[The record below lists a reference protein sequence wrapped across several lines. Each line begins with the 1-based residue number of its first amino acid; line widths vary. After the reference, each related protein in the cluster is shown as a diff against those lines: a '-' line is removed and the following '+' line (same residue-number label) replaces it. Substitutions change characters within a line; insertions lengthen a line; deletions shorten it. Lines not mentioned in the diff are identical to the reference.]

1 MSHRSRLQQE
11 AWEKGV
17 VHATLDPR
25 GSGVARLHLVP
36 PKPSPDDPP
45 WLLFINGWHIIPIG
59 SSWANL
65 LSAFLTELMSRTKVD
80 QEIGDKK
87 LEEVLSA
94 TCVKMHSDYPRTP
107 ITTFR
112 QDLSEIVGIILA
124 IAHGDVE
131 NIPPNLQMDFSLRD
145 YARFMSAPHRMD
157 LIVVPMT
164 KDDKWACPLHCL
176 ACYAKGAEAM
186 SVTSGEMLTMA
197 KWLRVIDACRA
208 AGIPQ
213 LTFTGGEP
221 LTNPD
226 IVELIEY
233 ARWHITRLNTSGV
246 LMTSDMA
253 RRLAD
258 ASLDGVQITL
268 YSRDAATHEK
278 LVGKRGAHALTV
290 AGIGNAVAAGLSV
303 SVNTPLVRA
312 NADYADTLR
321 FIHSLGVRYVTCSG
335 LIPTGGAA
343 GQISRGKALE
353 NAELFEALKLAMAAA
368 EELGMELSFT
378 SPGWLSAEQLNGLG
392 LSQSV
397 CGACLSN
404 MAVTPAGAVVPCQ
417 SWLNDRIGLG
427 NILTTPWQKIWDH
440 PDCLKLRTEAAMGEN
455 CPLQAVSEV
464 VK

>member
-11 AWEKGV
+11 AWEAGV

-25 GSGVARLHLVP
+25 GPGVARLHLVP

-59 SSWANL
+59 PSWAGL
-65 LSAFLTELMSRTKVD
+65 LGTLLTELVSQTKVD
-80 QEIGDKK
+80 QEIGDEK

-94 TCVKMHSDYPRTP
+94 TCAKMHQDYPRTP
-107 ITTFR
+107 LATFR
-112 QDLSEIVGIILA
+112 RDLSEIVGIILA

-131 NIPPNLQMDFSLRD
+131 NIPPDLQSEFSLRD

-157 LIVVPMT
+157 LIVAPMT
-164 KDDKWACPLHCL
+164 MDGQWACPLHCL
-176 ACYAKGAEAM
+176 ACYAKGGEAM
-186 SVTSGEMLTMA
+186 SVTSGEILTMA
-197 KWLRVIDACRA
+197 EWFRAIDACRA

-226 IVELIEY
+226 IVGLIEY

-253 RRLAD
+253 RRLAA

-268 YSRDAATHEK
+268 YSRYAAIHER
-278 LVGKRGAHALTV
+278 LVGKRGAHDFTV
-290 AGIGNAVAAGLSV
+290 AGIQNAVAAGLSV

-312 NADYADTLR
+312 NANYADTLR
-321 FIHSLGVRYVTCSG
+321 FIHSLGVRYATCSG

-343 GQISRGKALE
+343 DQISHGEALG
-353 NAELFEALKLAMAAA
+353 NAELFEALKRAMAVA

-378 SPGWLSAEQLNGLG
+378 SPGWLSAEQLNSLG
-392 LSQSV
+392 LNQSV

-404 MAVTPAGAVVPCQ
+404 MAVTPTGAVVACQ
-417 SWLNDRIGLG
+417 SWLKDSKGLG
-427 NILTTPWQKIWDH
+427 NILTTPWHVIWDH
-440 PDCLKLRTEAAMGEN
+440 PICRQLRTEAAMGED
-455 CPLQAVSEV
+455 CPLQTVSEV
-464 VK
+464 AK

>member
-1 MSHRSRLQQE
+1 M
-11 AWEKGV
+11 

-45 WLLFINGWHIIPIG
+45 WLLFINGWHIVPIG
-59 SSWANL
+59 PSWAGL
-65 LSAFLTELMSRTKVD
+65 LSAFLTELASWTKVD
-80 QEIGDKK
+80 QEIGDEQ

-94 TCVKMHSDYPRTP
+94 TCAKMHGDYSRIPLP
-107 ITTFR
+107 TFR
-112 QDLSEIVGIILA
+112 RDLSEIVGIILA

-131 NIPPNLQMDFSLRD
+131 NIPSDLQMDFSLRD

-157 LIVVPMT
+157 LIVAPMT
-164 KDDKWACPLHCL
+164 MDGKWACPLHCFKI
-176 ACYAKGAEAM
+176 CYAMGQPAM
-186 SVTSGEMLTMA
+186 DVSQIPSETTSQPLTYVQ
-197 KWLRVIDACRA
+197 WLEVIDTMRLI
-208 AGIPQ
+208 GVPQ

-226 IVELIEY
+226 IVRLIEY
-233 ARWHITRLNTSGV
+233 ARWHVTRLNTSGV
-246 LMTSDMA
+246 LMTPEMA
-253 RRLAD
+253 RRLAA

-268 YSRDAATHEK
+268 YFRDASIHEK
-278 LVGKRGAHALTV
+278 LVGTRDAHALTV
-290 AGIGNAVAAGLSV
+290 AGIRNAVAAGLSV

-321 FIHSLGVRYVTCSG
+321 FVNSLGVRYVTCSG
-335 LIPTGGAA
+335 LIPTGGAPGLIA
-343 GQISRGKALE
+343 RGEALE
-353 NAELFEALKLAMAAA
+353 NTELFEALKQATAVA

-378 SPGWLSAEQLNGLG
+378 SPGWLSAEQLKSLG
-392 LSQSV
+392 LNQSV

-417 SWLNDRIGLG
+417 SWLNDRYGLG
-427 NILTTPWQKIWDH
+427 NILTTPWEQIWNH
-440 PDCLKLRTEAAMGEN
+440 PDCRKLRTEAAMGDD

-464 VK
+464 AK

>member
-1 MSHRSRLQQE
+1 MSHRYRLLQK
-11 AWEKGV
+11 AWEAGV

-25 GSGVARLHLVP
+25 GPGVARLHLVP

-59 SSWANL
+59 PSWAGL
-65 LSAFLTELMSRTKVD
+65 LSTFLRELVSQTEVD
-80 QEIGDKK
+80 REIGDEQ
-87 LEEVLSA
+87 LERVLSA
-94 TCVKMHSDYPRTP
+94 TCTKMHTDYSRTP
-107 ITTFR
+107 LATFR

-124 IAHGDVE
+124 IAHGDIE
-131 NIPPNLQMDFSLRD
+131 NIPTDLQSEFSLRD

-157 LIVVPMT
+157 LIVAPMT
-164 KDDKWACPLHCL
+164 MDGLWACPLHCR

-186 SVTSGEMLTMA
+186 SVTSAETLAMA
-197 KWLRVIDACRA
+197 EWLRVIDACRV

-226 IVELIEY
+226 IVKLIEY

-246 LMTSDMA
+246 LMTPDMA
-253 RRLAD
+253 RRLAA

-268 YSRDAATHEK
+268 YSRGAAAHEK

-290 AGIGNAVAAGLSV
+290 AGIENAVAAGLSV

-312 NADYADTLR
+312 NANYADTLR
-321 FIHSLGVRYVTCSG
+321 FIHDLGVRYVTCSG
-335 LIPTGGAA
+335 LIPTGGGAD
-343 GQISRGKALE
+343 QINRGEALE
-353 NAELFEALKLAMAAA
+353 NAELFEALRQAMAVT

-378 SPGWLSAEQLNGLG
+378 SPGWLSAEQLNSLG
-392 LSQSV
+392 LNQSV

-404 MAVTPAGAVVPCQ
+404 MAVTPAGAVVACQ
-417 SWLNDRIGLG
+417 SWLIGRNGLG
-427 NILTTPWQKIWDH
+427 NILTTPWEEIWNH
-440 PDCLKLRTEAAMGEN
+440 PDCRKLRTEAAMGED
-455 CPLQAVSEV
+455 CPLQVVSEV
-464 VK
+464 AK